1 MSNIKEDLLIN
12 NYPSP
17 ISINEIEQI
26 LFQMKNC
33 ICRININEDRKG
45 IGFFCKISFHDNYLP
60 VLISNYLA
68 LNENDNVINL
78 TINNKEKKIKL
89 DNSRI
94 KYINYDL
101 DISIIEIKPNKDKI
115 YNYLEI
121 DENLIN
127 DAYKHKPIYMIHYP
141 NKTVV
146 VSFGIIHNVI
156 DNKIINHYCQ
166 VEEGSTGS
174 AILSLQTFKVIGIH
188 YSQKNKINIGKLI
201 KNMIDEFNR
210 NKNKINII
218 YKANKEDEVTIFGE
232 KFVENNKN
240 NIELIINGNK
250 NYLISRYKLK
260 KGENNIKI
268 ILKNKIKNLEYMF
281 YKCKSLKNIK
291 ELEYL
296 DTRDVSNF
304 DWMFC
309 GCSSLSDIKGLQNW
323 NVSNGKN
330 FSYMFCG
337 CSSLSD
343 IKGLQNWNVMNGND
357 FSYMFS
363 ECSSLEDIKPLE
375 NWNILNGN
383 NFSYMFHSCSSLKD
397 IKPLENWNIL
407 NGNNLIG
414 MFSGCSLLSNIK
426 ELLNWNVSN
435 GTNFYGI
442 YDQSDSKSLNN
453 WKKSDE
459 IISDEFSTEADN
471 KGIAKFYNQALGV
484 KI

>member
-174 AILSLQTFKVIGIH
+174 PILSLQTFKVIGIH

-210 NKNKINII
+210 NKNKIN
-218 YKANKEDEVTIFGE
+218 NK
-232 KFVENNKN
+232 
-240 NIELIINGNK
+240 
-250 NYLISRYKLK
+250 
-260 KGENNIKI
+260 
-268 ILKNKIKNLEYMF
+268 
-281 YKCKSLKNIK
+281 
-291 ELEYL
+291 
-296 DTRDVSNF
+296 
-304 DWMFC
+304 
-309 GCSSLSDIKGLQNW
+309 
-323 NVSNGKN
+323 
-330 FSYMFCG
+330 
-337 CSSLSD
+337 
-343 IKGLQNWNVMNGND
+343 
-357 FSYMFS
+357 
-363 ECSSLEDIKPLE
+363 
-375 NWNILNGN
+375 
-383 NFSYMFHSCSSLKD
+383 
-397 IKPLENWNIL
+397 
-407 NGNNLIG
+407 
-414 MFSGCSLLSNIK
+414 
-426 ELLNWNVSN
+426 
-435 GTNFYGI
+435 
-442 YDQSDSKSLNN
+442 
-453 WKKSDE
+453 WK
-459 IISDEFSTEADN
+459 
-471 KGIAKFYNQALGV
+471 
-484 KI
+484 